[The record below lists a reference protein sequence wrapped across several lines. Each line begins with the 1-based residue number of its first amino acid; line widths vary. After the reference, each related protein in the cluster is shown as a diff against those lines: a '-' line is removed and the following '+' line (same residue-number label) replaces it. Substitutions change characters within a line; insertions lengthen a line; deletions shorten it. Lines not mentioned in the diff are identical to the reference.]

1 MGRSWRPTRHGGAG
15 TTTRR
20 GTALL
25 ILGLSV
31 VLIGAVVGA
40 AARYPT
46 VAATSCPACY
56 GMRRVG
62 SDLYIGREASSEQ
75 RQQVVDTVAAA
86 DQRIRAFYGGR
97 ESSPRI
103 LACPTEDCYER
114 IGGGKERGVA
124 ILNRAVILSPR
135 GLDPVIAAHEMSHVE
150 LHRRLDSGATVP
162 QWFDEG
168 LAVVVSDDLRY
179 LTSRSTDDRC
189 TAQPDGALPQTL
201 DQWLAAA
208 TADERIY
215 ARAACAVHRWIEAN
229 GGSQAVLNL
238 VTRLN
243 SGDEFSAIVTGQTS
257 R

>member
-1 MGRSWRPTRHGGAG
+1 M
-15 TTTRR
+15 
-20 GTALL
+20 
-25 ILGLSV
+25 

-40 AARYPT
+40 AALYPT
-46 VAATSCPACY
+46 VAATTCPACY
-56 GMRRVG
+56 GMRRVEAN
-62 SDLYIGREASSEQ
+62 LFVGREASDEQ

-103 LACPTEDCYER
+103 LACPTEDCYQR
-114 IGGGKERGVA
+114 IGGGRERGVA
-124 ILNRAVILSPR
+124 VLNRAVILSPR

-168 LAVVVSDDLRY
+168 LAVVVSDDRRY
-179 LTSRSTDDRC
+179 LHPRPTGDRC
-189 TAQPDGALPQTL
+189 TAQPGGALPQTL
-201 DQWLAAA
+201 NQWLAAA
-208 TADERIY
+208 NTDERIY

-229 GGSQAVLNL
+229 DGPQAVLNL

-243 SGDEFSAIVTGQTS
+243 SGDEFSAVVPGQTA